1 MNIARNVIIVN
12 TVTNINIVITVK
24 INRIRNSSVNTNTI
38 MYSHNA
44 CLLHIHIQ
52 MRTNSIE
59 MYDGRRQRD
68 CTILPYLHSKHF
80 PYYKLNRTRYDSP
93 L

>member
-12 TVTNINIVITVK
+12 TVININIVITVK
-24 INRIRNSSVNTNTI
+24 INRIRNTSVNTNTI

-44 CLLHIHIQ
+44 CLLHIQ

-59 MYDGRRQRD
+59 MYGGRRQRD

-80 PYYKLNRTRYDSP
+80 HYYKLNRTRYDSP